1 MKDFEVVDIP
11 AMPVP
16 AASTKAVSSGQ
27 EAWRRTLVTSS

>member
-1 MKDFEVVDIP
+1 MKDFEMVCIP

-27 EAWRRTLVTSS
+27 EAWRRTLVTLS